1 VQSIDAVRL
10 NFNPASLH
18 ALNAVLGFVMFGV
31 ALDLDVGD
39 FRRVLD
45 RPRPVLIGLFGHF
58 VAGPA
63 VAYALVRLLQP
74 APSVALGLMLVA
86 ACPAGNISN
95 FLAHLAKGNTALSVS
110 ISSCST
116 VLAVVLTPLNLRFWA
131 GQYGP
136 TAALLR
142 DVAVDPVEMFTT
154 IFILLGIPLAL
165 GLWVGKRYPAF
176 RHRARK
182 PMKTLALV
190 VFALFVL
197 IAMAANWHA
206 FTTVLGGVVIAVGAY
221 NAAAY
226 ASGYGTA
233 ALFGL
238 PERDR
243 RAVAMEV
250 GVQNSG
256 LGMILAFTFFD
267 GLGGMAITCAW
278 WGIWQILTGLALGTW
293 WSRRPTHAEPEA
305 VPA

>member
-1 VQSIDAVRL
+1 
-10 NFNPASLH
+10 
-18 ALNAVLGFVMFGV
+18 MFGV
-31 ALDLDVGD
+31 ALDLDVAD

-63 VAYALVRLLQP
+63 VAYLLVRLLTP

-95 FLAHLAKGNTALSVS
+95 FLAHLSKGNTALSVS

-131 GQYGP
+131 GLYPP

-142 DVAVDPVEMFTT
+142 DVAVDPVEMFAT

-165 GLWVGKRYPAF
+165 GLWVGRRFPAF

-182 PMKTLALV
+182 TMKVVALV
-190 VFALFVL
+190 VFALFV
-197 IAMAANWHA
+197 IVATVANWHA
-206 FTTVLGGVVIAVGAY
+206 FTTVLGGVVIAVGTY

-226 ASGYGTA
+226 ASGYTTA
-233 ALFGL
+233 ALFQLG
-238 PERDR
+238 ERDR
-243 RAVAMEV
+243 RAIAMEV

-267 GLGGMAITCAW
+267 GLGGMALTCAW
-278 WGIWQILTGLALGTW
+278 WGVWQILTGLALGTW
-293 WSRRPTHAEPEA
+293 WSRRPPAPALEHAA
-305 VPA
+305 VAT